1 MRELPLATIM
11 IKASAMKLLC
21 IDTALASCSV
31 CVYDTANSVMLAF
44 EQQLM
49 ARGQAEALPPMV
61 ARVMEKAGI
70 TYADLGRIAVTTGP
84 GTFTGIRVGLSFA
97 RALGLARNIKV
108 LGINTLIATQAAV
121 SESKIKSVIIHQ
133 AGMSGLFYFYDG
145 AAIEFLSP
153 EQIVSR
159 LGQGERVLVGTGAD
173 VIVAASGRADF
184 IRLPQHDLP
193 SAAGFAAYAAVQPD
207 PIGMPDPVYLREAD
221 AKPQKEALRGLAGLS
236 VMPSQDY
243 ALLSK
248 LHAAC
253 FTTAW
258 SEKEIADLLAGPGCA
273 ALIAQSDDGIV
284 GLLIYRAVADEA
296 EIITIGVDP
305 AFQRRGAGLH
315 IVSTAQELLKS
326 FKIKSLFLEVAAD
339 NKEAISLYTR
349 AGFSNVGKRKG
360 YYARKSGIAEDAI
373 IMRAQLS

>member
-1 MRELPLATIM
+1 M
-11 IKASAMKLLC
+11 IGFALKASSMKLLC

-31 CVYDTANSVMLAF
+31 CVYDASAARVIVA

-49 ARGQAEALPPMV
+49 ARGHAEALPPMV
-61 ARVMEKAGI
+61 ARVMAKAGF

-97 RALGLARNIKV
+97 RALGLARSIKV
-108 LGINTLIATQAAV
+108 LGINTMIATQAAV
-121 SESKIKSVIIHQ
+121 SESKIKSAIIHQ

-145 AAIEFLSP
+145 ANIELRSP
-153 EQIVSR
+153 ENIVLR
-159 LGQGERVLVGTGAD
+159 LGRGECALIGTGAD
-173 VIVAASGRADF
+173 AIVAASGRADF

-207 PIGMPDPVYLREAD
+207 PVGMPDPVYLREAD

-236 VMPSQDY
+236 VTPSQDY
-243 ALLSK
+243 ALLAK

-253 FTTAW
+253 FETAW
-258 SEKEIADLLAGPGCA
+258 SEKEIADLLASPGCA
-273 ALIAQSDDGIV
+273 ALTAQCDDGIV
-284 GLLIYRAVADEA
+284 GLLIYRVVADEA
-296 EIITIGVDP
+296 EIMTIGVDP

-315 IVSTAQELLKS
+315 IVSAAQQLLKS

-339 NKEAISLYTR
+339 NKDAISLYSR
-349 AGFSNVGKRKG
+349 ASFSNVGRRKA
-360 YYARKSGIAEDAI
+360 YYARKNGVAEDAI